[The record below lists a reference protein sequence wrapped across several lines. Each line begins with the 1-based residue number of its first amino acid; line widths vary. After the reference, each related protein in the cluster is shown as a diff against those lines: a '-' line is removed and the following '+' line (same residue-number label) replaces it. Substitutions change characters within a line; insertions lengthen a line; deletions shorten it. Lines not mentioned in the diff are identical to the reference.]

1 MTKPKL
7 IILAWLLLLVP
18 TLLLGVGALQL
29 LQREQTR
36 LHSSALAAAT
46 DRVGAVA
53 ANIDLAVSEVEEGL
67 QETLSQL
74 PVNNLSSQLDSWQR
88 ENPLVRNVFI
98 WKRGHGLTFPN
109 PEQPASDEEAA
120 FVRRYLHLFAD
131 QSIWQEQQR
140 DQQAKKQTSAQAVSR
155 NVFNNRNEL
164 RLLSKQAPSVISQ
177 SSQYDLLSSTL
188 EEDAIAPATSTPGQS
203 GWRSWYTDDQLHLLG
218 WFAPTDGELRYGIEI
233 EMMALL
239 SRLLGNLPIQSSN
252 NESYALLDGNGD
264 IFHQVGSFEI
274 LPNTTPLAKIT
285 LASLP
290 HWQVAAYTQKN
301 SDQSRG
307 FLLIGTMLIGTF
319 ILAILLGGSLL
330 LWQAYRNHRDAAQKT
345 SFVSNV
351 SHELKTPLTTI
362 RMYAELLGE
371 GKISD
376 TDKQGRYLQTIIR
389 ESQRLTRLV
398 SNVLDFSRLE
408 QGRCN
413 YQKQN
418 LNLNLLLQQLS
429 EQLQPR
435 LASAGMDLQINL
447 PDPPLELYSDIDA
460 LEQIILNLI
469 DNCIKYAASGKQLQ
483 LVLESHKS
491 TVKLRLRDW
500 GPGIPSGQRQK
511 IFTKFHRI
519 DNTLTTK
526 QQGSGL
532 GLSIARQLA
541 QGLGGSLEYYP
552 VSGNGC
558 CIELTLPETE
568 GA

>member
-1 MTKPKL
+1 MAKPKL

-18 TLLLGVGALQL
+18 TLLLGVGALRL
-29 LQREQTR
+29 LQGEQAR
-36 LHSSALAAAT
+36 LRSSAQAAAS
-46 DRVGAVA
+46 DRVAAIA

-67 QETLSQL
+67 QETLAQL
-74 PVNNLSSQLDSWQR
+74 PIDNLPSQLDSWKR
-88 ENPLVRNVFI
+88 ENPLVRNVFV
-98 WKRGHGLTFPN
+98 WQRRRGLTFPN

-120 FVRRYLHLFAD
+120 FVRRYLPLFAD
-131 QSIWQEQQR
+131 QSSWQEPLR
-140 DQQAKKQTSAQAVSR
+140 DQPTKQPGNAVASSR
-155 NVFNNRNEL
+155 NILNDRKEL
-164 RLLSKQAPSVISQ
+164 RLLAKQAPSVA
-177 SSQYDLLSSTL
+177 SSAARYDSAPLTL
-188 EEDAIAPATSTPGQS
+188 EAAEPATIPYGQH
-203 GWRSWYTDDQLHLLG
+203 GWRSWYADDQLHLLG
-218 WFAPTDGELRYGIEI
+218 WFATANGELRYGIEI

-239 SRLLGNLPIQSSN
+239 SRLLGNLPAQPGN

-274 LPNTTPLAKIT
+274 LFGATSLAKIA

-290 HWQVAAYTQKN
+290 HWQVAAYTEQ
-301 SDQSRG
+301 SGDQSRG
-307 FLLIGTMLIGTF
+307 FLLIGTLLIGTF

-330 LWQAYRNHRDAAQKT
+330 LWQAYRNQCDAAQKT

-362 RMYAELLGE
+362 RLYAELLGE
-371 GKISD
+371 GKITD
-376 TDKQGRYLQTIIR
+376 ADKQSRYLRTIIK

-413 YQKQN
+413 YQKQR
-418 LNLNLLLQQLS
+418 LNFNLLLQGLS

-435 LASAGMDLQINL
+435 LAEAGMDLELNL
-447 PDPPLELYSDIDA
+447 PDPPLELYSDHDA
-460 LEQIILNLI
+460 LEQIVLNLI
-469 DNCIKYAASGKQLQ
+469 DNGIKYAAAGKRLQ
-483 LVLESHKS
+483 LELKRHKRD
-491 TVKLRLRDW
+491 VKLRVRDW

-519 DNTLTTK
+519 DNSLTTK

-541 QGLGGSLEYYP
+541 QGLGGSLEYSP
-552 VSGNGC
+552 VSGDGC

-568 GA
+568 G